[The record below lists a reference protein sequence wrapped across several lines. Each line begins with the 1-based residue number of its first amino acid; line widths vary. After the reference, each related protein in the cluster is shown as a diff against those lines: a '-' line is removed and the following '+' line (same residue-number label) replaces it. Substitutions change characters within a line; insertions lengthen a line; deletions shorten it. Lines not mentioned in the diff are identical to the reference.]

1 MSPNLTCGCRIQ
13 MLENNTQVLRAKGMV
28 LCDCQVLYSCTT
40 KKNYFFTS
48 TLTPFENF
56 GQILVGTRVC
66 WSFVTFLITKYATS
80 VNPVIIMWPKKLNR
94 KLARL
99 MTHVL
104 NVCWD
109 IAWITDLCW
118 PPSTDMHKT
127 TLNELTKIAT
137 ELDSIE
143 VNSSC
148 HISLIENWGVNK
160 FLEFLMH
167 HDTLF
172 WNHIY

>member
-1 MSPNLTCGCRIQ
+1 MATTVFLWIFVWVLTWLVVVDFKC
-13 MLENNTQVLRAKGMV
+13 LRSIDKYYV
-28 LCDCQVLYSCTT
+28 SRVWCCVIFKSCTVVQQ
-40 KKNYFFTS
+40 KKFFFTS

-66 WSFVTFLITKYATS
+66 RSFVTFLIAKHATS
-80 VNPVIIMWPKKLNR
+80 VNPVIIMWSKKLNR

-118 PPSTDMHKT
+118 PPPTDMHKT
-127 TLNELTKIAT
+127 TFNELTKIAT

-148 HISLIENWGVNK
+148 HISLIKN
-160 FLEFLMH
+160 
-167 HDTLF
+167 
-172 WNHIY
+172 

>member
-1 MSPNLTCGCRIQ
+1 MSPNLTCGCRFQ
-13 MLENNTQVLRAKGMV
+13 MLEINRQVLCVKGKE
-28 LCDCQVLYSCTT
+28 LRDFQVLYSCTT
-40 KKNYFFTS
+40 TTKNFFTS

-66 WSFVTFLITKYATS
+66 RSFVTFLIAKHATS
-80 VNPVIIMWPKKLNR
+80 VNPVIIMWSKKLNR

-148 HISLIENWGVNK
+148 HISLI
-160 FLEFLMH
+160 
-167 HDTLF
+167 
-172 WNHIY
+172 